1 MYRPCKKYV
10 TMIQQNKALT
20 YNITSQTDKDK
31 KCNIQNLSH
40 NKCVNKY
47 TKLKWRLIICNENNN
62 YNETRWKMGH
72 MTVKNSE
79 ALSKPVIHRHLTL
92 PLAAISSN
100 KADTKL

>member
-1 MYRPCKKYV
+1 VYRPCKKYV

-47 TKLKWRLIICNENNN
+47 TKLK
-62 YNETRWKMGH
+62 
-72 MTVKNSE
+72 
-79 ALSKPVIHRHLTL
+79 
-92 PLAAISSN
+92 
-100 KADTKL
+100 